1 MGGSKL
7 QLYSKGIENN
17 YLTKNPEMT
26 YFKSVFK
33 RYSNFAMQSID
44 LHFEKNAFPDYD
56 VHSTIKLKL
65 GKNGDLIH
73 KLFLELNLPNIYH
86 DIRKTDQ
93 KKIMWAKNIG
103 EIIIKEARIYIGG
116 ELIESLDSDYLHI
129 YNSMYETHE
138 QNKMRKNMI
147 DVDTSLTKYSSKKE
161 YIDGSKSYID
171 SYYNNIPTLESTR
184 IIIPLPFWFHR
195 DIGCSLPIQNLI
207 YHDALIE
214 IDIRPIKELM
224 NYIKVS
230 DIDVGGTGVN
240 NEIIIHKQ
248 IKSCTTDFN
257 ITIKDVNNVFE
268 NGRWDIDPI
277 LNTTFIFLDKDEKK
291 RFIGDTLQ
299 YLVEPIQKYEI
310 KSQKN
315 SIILKEELS
324 SEIPRHMC
332 KEIIIYARRD
342 DMKNS
347 NNWLNFTNL
356 DDISNNYYD
365 YQNYFY
371 KIAFEGGTAQ
381 TNKIINLSQF
391 IITNNTELTANNWLE
406 LETDLYINADD
417 TLAIQDVQNFVD
429 IWNYR
434 DYNSIP
440 YIGRDN
446 QDFFTENIL
455 KNITINFDETVR
467 VNKHDTD
474 YYNKI
479 QPYIHHNNNVK
490 GVYSY
495 SFSLNPDTYQPSG
508 KSNFE
513 HLKNISIEI
522 DLKNPDDHTTEN
534 YLYDILVYFKY
545 YNVLEIKSGMG
556 DLLFRN

>member
-17 YLTKNPEMT
+17 YLTKNPEIS

-44 LHFEKNAFPDYD
+44 LHFEQNAFPDYNA
-56 VHSTIKLKL
+56 HSTIKLKL

-73 KLFLELNLPNIYH
+73 KVFLELNLPNIYH
-86 DIRKTDQ
+86 DLRDDAQ
-93 KKIMWAKNIG
+93 KKIIWAQNIG
-103 EIIIKEARIYIGG
+103 EIIIKAARIYIGG
-116 ELIESLDSDYLHI
+116 ELIESLDSEYIHI
-129 YNSMYETHE
+129 YNSMYETYE
-138 QNKMRKNMI
+138 QHKMRKNMI
-147 DVDTSLTKYSSKKE
+147 NIDNSLTKYSNKKE
-161 YIDGSKSYID
+161 YEDGGAFID
-171 SYYNNIPTLESTR
+171 SYYNNIPTLEGGR

-195 DIGCSLPIQNLI
+195 DVGCALPIQNLI

-214 IDIRPIKELM
+214 IDIRPIKELV
-224 NYIKVS
+224 NYIFKS
-230 DIDVGGTGVN
+230 DITGVN
-240 NEIIIHKQ
+240 NETIIHKQ
-248 IKSCTTDFN
+248 IKSRSTDAD
-257 ITIKDVNNVFE
+257 ITIQDVNNVFE
-268 NGRWDIDPI
+268 KGRWDIDPI
-277 LNTTFIFLDKDEKK
+277 LNTTFIFLDKEEKK
-291 RFIGDTLQ
+291 RFIEDTLQ

-310 KSQKN
+310 KSKKN
-315 SIILKEELS
+315 NIVLKEGLS

-332 KEIIIYARRD
+332 KEVLIFARRN

-371 KIAFEGGTAQ
+371 KIAYKGPGNGS
-381 TNKIINLSQF
+381 TNNIRNLSEF
-391 IITNNTELTANNWLE
+391 IIDNDKQLDATKWSELTENI
-406 LETDLYINADD
+406 TINADD
-417 TLAIQDVQNFVD
+417 TLSIKDVQNFVD

-434 DYNSIP
+434 DYNNIP
-440 YIGRDN
+440 YIGREN
-446 QDFFTENIL
+446 QEFFTENII

-467 VNKHDTD
+467 VNKHDSD

-522 DLKNPDDHTTEN
+522 DLKNPDEDELDTEN

-545 YNVLEIKSGMG
+545 YNILEIKSGMG